1 MARFFDSKLNMV
13 ARGGSLFISTM
24 DGSSISG
31 GDCANIV
38 SSRVKKQHTA
48 TLHFFNN
55 DD

>member
-1 MARFFDSKLNMV
+1 LNMV

-24 DGSSISG
+24 DGSSISD
-31 GDCANIV
+31 GDCAKIV
-38 SSRVKKQHTA
+38 ISRVKKQHTA

>member
-1 MARFFDSKLNMV
+1 MASFFDSKLNMV
-13 ARGGSLFISTM
+13 ARGGSLFISTI
-24 DGSSISG
+24 DGSSISD

-38 SSRVKKQHTA
+38 ISRVKKQHTA